1 MPKRSLADRLAEAL
15 QAFVLQPGRATPAA
29 NKLVEPSL
37 RPLLGIAQ
45 NLRLLP
51 SEAFKIRLKLDLQ
64 RRIDMASAP
73 KTATSSE
80 QSKQAGPAAEYHTIA
95 PYMIVPRAPEFIEF
109 LKAAFSGT
117 ERFRVSRPD
126 APKFIMHAEMAI
138 GDSIIE
144 LADATQ
150 QIPAAP
156 QTVHLYV
163 DDADVTFDRALAAGA
178 KSVYEPVDQPWG
190 DRWGAAKD
198 QFGNVWFI
206 ATPKGWTPA
215 PGQVHTVQPF
225 LHIIGA
231 EKMIVFL
238 QNAFGGQVQ
247 GDVPK
252 SPQGKVLHATIQIGD
267 NTLELAEAHGEFRP
281 MPCHLHLH
289 VDDADALYEQAL
301 KAGAKSVDPPSNKP
315 YGRSGGVKDPF
326 GNTWYLT
333 APLDAA

>member
-1 MPKRSLADRLAEAL
+1 VPKRSLADQLDQAL
-15 QAFVLQPGRATPAA
+15 QAFVQRPLGQIPPADERLA
-29 NKLVEPSL
+29 SSL
-37 RPLLGIAQ
+37 TPLLGIAQ

-51 SEAFKIRLKLDLQ
+51 QQDFKIRLKIDLE
-64 RRIDMASAP
+64 RRISMTGAP
-73 KTATSSE
+73 KPAASPRRGEPT
-80 QSKQAGPAAEYHTIA
+80 GPTAEYHTIA
-95 PYMIVPRAPEFIEF
+95 PYIIVPRASEFIEF

-117 ERFRVSRPD
+117 EQFRVGRPD
-126 APKFIMHAEMAI
+126 APQFIMHAEVAI

-144 LADATQ
+144 LADANQ

-156 QTVHLYV
+156 QAVHLYV
-163 DDADVTFDRALAAGA
+163 DDADATYELALEAGA
-178 KSVYEPVDQPWG
+178 ESIYEPVDQPWG
-190 DRWGAAKD
+190 DRWGAVKD

-215 PGQVHTVQPF
+215 PGQIRTVQPY
-225 LHIIGA
+225 LHLVGA

-238 QNAFGGQVQ
+238 QNAFGGVVQ

-252 SPQGKVLHATIQIGD
+252 SPGGKVRHATIQIGD

-326 GNTWYLT
+326 GNTWYMT
-333 APLDAA
+333 SPLEAA